1 MEVTYAMYN
10 LYIFFLGASIQ
21 TLMELSVHILLPPQV
36 VMPLAAQW
44 ASTRVLLEYSSCYVA
59 LHILP
64 AVSCQQCTMLA
75 TAHQYD
81 CLLCRGRLCAAVS
94 RLG

>member
-36 VMPLAAQW
+36 VMPLAA
-44 ASTRVLLEYSSCYVA
+44 
-59 LHILP
+59 
-64 AVSCQQCTMLA
+64 
-75 TAHQYD
+75 
-81 CLLCRGRLCAAVS
+81 
-94 RLG
+94 